1 MKICYKKNCSIYY
14 DEEKSATIIIK
25 RNNRFMIKNN
35 KEEYYIIKNI
45 IYLTNDGINFEDLL
59 KKIPMEEKE
68 TYLQYLKLLMKQ
80 NIICECLTN
89 KVSLNEDFYEYIFS
103 TYDNCNDIF
112 KFFEN
117 EIIGVYRNNFIKEEL
132 EKFGLKVVN
141 FNNQIEYDSVKVVI
155 GNIDNSTC
163 KKIIERDK
171 KVILCYEKEKSIY
184 MLYINKY
191 DENQINMFR
200 EFSLN
205 SNIHANVK
213 EIVIPINLIV
223 LFIKNYFE
231 KETVNMCC
239 ITDDAAV
246 YSFEISNLND
256 ESLKYYNRE
265 RIKKIGDNLELLMRI
280 ESMVHNNPFIVKKI
294 NKTNAESDQTI
305 VFSYE
310 ICFGEFLYNERYVC
324 FGEDY
329 VESGINAFINGIEKI
344 LNNNSS
350 SYNWVCAR
358 TLEEYY
364 IKGYISLIKKEK
376 FSYKRVSNFSKKNT
390 EIIRYIQEILNI
402 DINIT
407 YSDVFNNKIG
417 IITISDKN
425 DYILYRS
432 GITYNF
438 EKSITE
444 GLYEIIGNY
453 FNIEKNKK
461 ITNIEGKIILHNSET
476 NILLQELKEYFT
488 DNYLIVDEEPWVYQG
503 QLESVGVHVGHFM
516 LV

>member
-141 FNNQIEYDSVKVVI
+141 FNNQIEYDSVKIVI

-200 EFSLN
+200 E
-205 SNIHANVK
+205 I
-213 EIVIPINLIV
+213 
-223 LFIKNYFE
+223 
-231 KETVNMCC
+231 
-239 ITDDAAV
+239 
-246 YSFEISNLND
+246 
-256 ESLKYYNRE
+256 
-265 RIKKIGDNLELLMRI
+265 
-280 ESMVHNNPFIVKKI
+280 
-294 NKTNAESDQTI
+294 
-305 VFSYE
+305 
-310 ICFGEFLYNERYVC
+310 
-324 FGEDY
+324 
-329 VESGINAFINGIEKI
+329 
-344 LNNNSS
+344 
-350 SYNWVCAR
+350 
-358 TLEEYY
+358 
-364 IKGYISLIKKEK
+364 
-376 FSYKRVSNFSKKNT
+376 
-390 EIIRYIQEILNI
+390 
-402 DINIT
+402 
-407 YSDVFNNKIG
+407 
-417 IITISDKN
+417 
-425 DYILYRS
+425 
-432 GITYNF
+432 
-438 EKSITE
+438 
-444 GLYEIIGNY
+444 
-453 FNIEKNKK
+453 
-461 ITNIEGKIILHNSET
+461 
-476 NILLQELKEYFT
+476 
-488 DNYLIVDEEPWVYQG
+488 
-503 QLESVGVHVGHFM
+503 
-516 LV
+516 